1 MIAFLPC
8 FYFYPWLPF
17 PFFFCRSSML
27 VFQCECMLISKWH
40 NNYLLTFYNI
50 WLILTDANYLKLIRL
65 VYHSLIPFLFI
76 LFNLLSFNFFV
87 FSGIHFIIQYWHTVW
102 YHLWCSVYSVTE
114 WIPVTYLLICKM
126 STGKP
131 PCLAMACWV
140 DLHIG

>member
-1 MIAFLPC
+1 MYSQEINLKQNLKVLWSHSSHASTFTHGC
-8 FYFYPWLPF
+8 HFH
-17 PFFFCRSSML
+17 FFCRSSML

-87 FSGIHFIIQYWHTVW
+87 FSGIQFIIQYWHTVW

-114 WIPVTYLLICKM
+114 WIPVT
-126 STGKP
+126 
-131 PCLAMACWV
+131 
-140 DLHIG
+140 